1 MATRF
6 VPDEIVPFLHADLIR
21 RYGGRYGLRDP
32 GLLSSALAQPKMTGA
47 GKCLHRTMFDK
58 AAAYGYHLAR
68 NHPFVDGNKRI
79 AFVIMDIFLQMNGWQ
94 VDATEEEA
102 YTTISAL
109 ARGDIGKPALAE
121 WLKAH
126 SSRLSP

>member
-1 MATRF
+1 MPTRF

-32 GLLSSALAQPKMTGA
+32 GLLSSALAQPRMTG
-47 GKCLHRTMFDK
+47 GGRYLHRSIFDK

-94 VDATEEEA
+94 IDAPEEEA

-109 ARGDIGKPALAE
+109 AQGNISKSALAN

-126 SSRLSP
+126 TSRQSP